1 MNNETEITVNSI
13 PRVKALV
20 ETCTKYVEDID
31 VVSGRHIV
39 DAKSI
44 MGIFSLDLTKPLRIR
59 IITDSETVIDLFMED
74 MEVFK

>member
-1 MNNETEITVNSI
+1 MNNETEITINSI

-20 ETCTKYVEDID
+20 ETCSKYIEDID
-31 VVSGRHIV
+31 VISGRHIV

-44 MGIFSLDLTKPLRIR
+44 MGILSLDLTKPLRIR
-59 IITDSETVIDLFMED
+59 IITGNETVIDLFMED